1 MLNINWFKFELWNK
15 ILQRGR
21 EAERDTNDAKAMQA
35 KFCTSSFLISSII
48 SSVGIDC

>member
-21 EAERDTNDAKAMQA
+21 EAERDTNDAKAMQMQREER
-35 KFCTSSFLISSII
+35 
-48 SSVGIDC
+48 IDGKRGGGVR